1 MDIRK
6 TPYSVAFNARQQQ
19 LEESIRTEHHGQHE
33 SETPQDEIKPQRGS
47 QQLGE
52 GNQ

>member
-1 MDIRK
+1 MTK
-6 TPYSVAFNARQQQ
+6 KPSYQLAFDARQQQ

-33 SETPQDEIKPQRGS
+33 LETPQDEIKPQRGS